1 MKRAYAK
8 SQYAK
13 PCERYC
19 LEVYPDEA
27 EAIFASAEKHYLEF
41 MRDMPAQNQAVSSH
55 RRFFSRNRTLRRQAQ
70 LFIAYGEAYNLR
82 DRRDRP

>member
-19 LEVYPDEA
+19 LAVYPDEA
-27 EAIFASAEKHYLEF
+27 ESIFESAEKHYFEF
-41 MRDMPAQNQAVSSH
+41 MRDMPDLKI
-55 RRFFSRNRTLRRQAQ
+55 RRFRHTAASFPAIGRS
-70 LFIAYGEAYNLR
+70 G
-82 DRRDRP
+82 DRPSFL

>member
-13 PCERYC
+13 PCEQYC
-19 LEVYPDEA
+19 LAVYPDEA

-41 MRDMPAQNQAVSSH
+41 MRDMPDLKI
-55 RRFFSRNRTLRRQAQ
+55 RRFRHTAASFPAIGRSGGKPSFL
-70 LFIAYGEAYNLR
+70 
-82 DRRDRP
+82 

>member
-19 LEVYPDEA
+19 LEVYPDES
-27 EAIFASAEKHYLEF
+27 ESIFASAEKHYLEF
-41 MRDMPAQNQAVSSH
+41 MRDMPDLKIGRFRHTAASFPAIGSSGGSTS
-55 RRFFSRNRTLRRQAQ
+55 FL
-70 LFIAYGEAYNLR
+70 
-82 DRRDRP
+82 

>member
-27 EAIFASAEKHYLEF
+27 ESIFEKAEKHYLKF
-41 MRDMPAQNQAVSSH
+41 MWDMPDLKI
-55 RRFFSRNRTLRRQAQ
+55 RRFRHTAASFPAIGSSGGSASFL
-70 LFIAYGEAYNLR
+70 
-82 DRRDRP
+82 

>member
-19 LEVYPDEA
+19 LEVYSDEA
-27 EAIFASAEKHYLEF
+27 EAIFASAEKHHLEF
-41 MRDMPAQNQAVSSH
+41 TQDMPDLKI
-55 RRFFSRNRTLRRQAQ
+55 RRFRHTAASFPAIGRS
-70 LFIAYGEAYNLR
+70 GG
-82 DRRDRP
+82 RPSFL

>member
-27 EAIFASAEKHYLEF
+27 ESIFESAEKHYLKF
-41 MRDMPAQNQAVSSH
+41 MRDMPDLKI
-55 RRFFSRNRTLRRQAQ
+55 RRFRHTAASFPAIGSSGGSASFL
-70 LFIAYGEAYNLR
+70 
-82 DRRDRP
+82 